1 MELHLDRTFK
11 YYWLMFKRHD
21 LAAGLTVFL
30 VALPLCLGVALASG
44 APLYSGIL
52 SGIIGGIVVSVISGS
67 QLAVSGPAAG
77 LTTLVSAAIISLGN
91 FETFLL
97 AVMIAGVFQIL
108 LGVLKLGVFASYFPS
123 SVIKGMMA
131 AIGIIL
137 ISKQIP
143 LALGYNQPDFWSS
156 GFIQIFTSKNF
167 LGNIVDFNSHIT
179 RGAVFISFISLAILI
194 FLKQPKNKKYNIL
207 PASLVVVI
215 FGIVINYLLTYF
227 GSSYA
232 LKTNQ
237 LVNIP
242 SNIFAELKFPDFTKI
257 LSNIEIWK
265 NGLLIGVLATLE
277 TLLSIEAMD
286 KLDKHNRITPVNR
299 ELMAQGVGNF
309 FCGLLGA
316 IPLTAV
322 VVRGSA
328 NIQAGA
334 KTKASSFVHGVFLLL
349 SVLLIPF
356 LINLIPYASLSAILI
371 LTGFG
376 LTKIKIYK
384 SLFNLGWKQFVPF
397 IITIVIILATDLL
410 IGVSIGLLISI
421 YYIIKENFKE
431 SYDLEKTHYQGID
444 QYILKLHS
452 NVTFL
457 NKVEIKNTL
466 DKVPPYSSL
475 IIDGTNIHFID
486 HDVLEIISDFVVK
499 AHDRHI
505 QLELIQIQTVET
517 AASTH

>member
-1 MELHLDRTFK
+1 MKLHLDRTLK
-11 YYWLMFKRHD
+11 YHWLMFKKHD
-21 LAAGLTVFL
+21 FFSGLTVFL

-52 SGIIGGIVVSVISGS
+52 SGIIGGIVVALISGS
-67 QLAVSGPAAG
+67 QLSVSGPAAG
-77 LTTLVSAAIISLGN
+77 LTTLVSASIISLGN

-97 AVMIAGVFQIL
+97 SVIIAGVFQVL
-108 LGVLKLGVFASYFPS
+108 LGIFRLGVFASYFPS

-156 GFIQIFTSKNF
+156 GFIQIFTSENF
-167 LGNIVDFNSHIT
+167 LGNLVEFNSHIT
-179 RGAVFISFISLAILI
+179 RSAVLISLLSLGILI
-194 FLKQPKNKKYNIL
+194 FLKQPKNKKFNII
-207 PASLVVVI
+207 PASLIVVI
-215 FGIVINYLLTYF
+215 FGIIINYTFTQL

-237 LVNIP
+237 LVKIP
-242 SNIFAELKFPDFTKI
+242 NNIFAEIKFPDFSKI
-257 LSNIEIWK
+257 ITNYEIWK
-265 NGLLIGVLATLE
+265 DGILIGILATLE

-299 ELMAQGVGNF
+299 ELIAQGVGNF
-309 FCGLLGA
+309 CCGLLGG
-316 IPLTAV
+316 IPITAV

-334 KTKASSFVHGVFLLL
+334 KTKISAFVHGFLLLL

-376 LTKIKIYK
+376 LTKLKIYK
-384 SLFNLGWKQFVPF
+384 SLFNLGWKQFIPF
-397 IITIVIILATDLL
+397 IITIIIILMTDLL

-431 SYDLEKTHYQGID
+431 SYILEKTHHQGID
-444 QYILKLHS
+444 LYTLKLHS
-452 NVTFL
+452 SVTFL

-466 DKVPPYSSL
+466 DQVPPYSEL
-475 IIDGTNIHFID
+475 VIDGSEIHFID
-486 HDVLEIISDFVVK
+486 HDVLETISDFVTK

-505 QLELIQIQTVET
+505 QLKLINIQPIET
-517 AASTH
+517 AASNH

>member
-11 YYWLMFKRHD
+11 YYWLMFKKHD
-21 LAAGLTVFL
+21 FAAGLTVFL

-77 LTTLVSAAIISLGN
+77 LTTLVSVAIISLGN

-97 AVMIAGVFQIL
+97 AVIIAGLFQIL
-108 LGVLKLGVFASYFPS
+108 IGVLKLGVFASYFPS

-143 LALGYNQPDFWSS
+143 LALGYHQPDFWTS

-167 LGNIVDFNSHIT
+167 LGNLAEFNSNIT
-179 RGAVFISFISLAILI
+179 RSAVLISAISLVILI
-194 FLKQPKNKKYNIL
+194 FLKQPKNKKFNII

-242 SNIFAELKFPDFTKI
+242 SNIFAEIKFPDFSKI
-257 LSNIEIWK
+257 LSNSEIWK
-265 NGLLIGVLATLE
+265 DGILIGILATLE
-277 TLLSIEAMD
+277 TLLCIEAMD

-299 ELMAQGVGNF
+299 ELIAQGVGNF
-309 FCGLLGA
+309 LCGILGA

-334 KTKASSFVHGVFLLL
+334 KTKVSAFVHGVFLLL

-376 LTKIKIYK
+376 LTKLRIYK
-384 SLFNLGWKQFVPF
+384 SLFKLGLKQFIPF
-397 IITIVIILATDLL
+397 ISTIIIILVTDLL
-410 IGVSIGLLISI
+410 IGVSIGLLISV

-431 SYDLEKTHYQGID
+431 NYNLEKNHLQGLD
-444 QYILKLHS
+444 YYTLKLHS

-466 DKVPPYSSL
+466 DKVPPYSEL
-475 IIDGTNIHFID
+475 TIDGSDVHFID
-486 HDVLEIISDFVVK
+486 YDVLEIISDFVTK

-505 QLELIQIQTVET
+505 ELKLINIQIVET
-517 AASTH
+517 AASAH

>member
-1 MELHLDRTFK
+1 MELHLNRTFK

-21 LAAGLTVFL
+21 FAAGLTVFL

-52 SGIIGGIVVSVISGS
+52 SGIIGGIIVSVISGS

-77 LTTLVSAAIISLGN
+77 LTTIVSAAIISLGN

-97 AVMIAGVFQIL
+97 AVIIAGLFQIL
-108 LGVLKLGVFASYFPS
+108 IGVLRLGVFASYFPS

-143 LALGYNQPDFWSS
+143 LALGYHQPDFWSS
-156 GFIQIFTSKNF
+156 GFIQIFTSSNF
-167 LGNIVDFNSHIT
+167 LGNLAEFNDNIT
-179 RGAVFISFISLAILI
+179 RSAVLISAMSLAILI
-194 FLKQPKNKKYNIL
+194 FLKQPKNKKFNII
-207 PASLVVVI
+207 PASLIVVI
-215 FGIVINYLLTYF
+215 FGIVANYALTYF

-232 LKTNQ
+232 LKANQ

-242 SNIFAELKFPDFTKI
+242 SNIFAEIKFPDFSKI
-257 LSNIEIWK
+257 LSNSEIWK
-265 NGLLIGVLATLE
+265 YGILIGTLATLE

-286 KLDKHNRITPVNR
+286 KLDKHNRITPVNQ
-299 ELMAQGVGNF
+299 ELMAQGIGNF
-309 FCGLLGA
+309 LCGILGA

-334 KTKASSFVHGVFLLL
+334 KTKISAFLHGIFLLL
-349 SVLLIPF
+349 SVLIIPF
-356 LINLIPYASLSAILI
+356 LINSIPYASLSAILI
-371 LTGFG
+371 LTGFD
-376 LTKIKIYK
+376 LTKLKIYK
-384 SLFNLGWKQFVPF
+384 SIFRLGLKQFIPF
-397 IITIVIILATDLL
+397 AATIIIILATDLL
-410 IGVSIGLLISI
+410 IGVTIGLLISI

-431 SYDLEKTHYQGID
+431 NYNLEKKHLQGLD
-444 QYILKLHS
+444 YYTLKLHS
-452 NVTFL
+452 NVKFL

-466 DKVPPYSSL
+466 DKVPPYSEL
-475 IIDGTNIHFID
+475 IIDGSDVHFID
-486 HDVLEIISDFVVK
+486 YDVLEIISDFVAK

-505 QLELIQIQTVET
+505 ELKLINIETVET
-517 AASTH
+517 AASAH

>member
-11 YYWLMFKRHD
+11 YYWLMFKKHD
-21 LAAGLTVFL
+21 FAAGLTVFL

-77 LTTLVSAAIISLGN
+77 LTTLVSASIISLGN

-97 AVMIAGVFQIL
+97 AVIIAGLFQIL
-108 LGVLKLGVFASYFPS
+108 IGVLKLGVFASYFPS

-143 LALGYNQPDFWSS
+143 LALGYHQPDFWTS

-167 LGNIVDFNSHIT
+167 LGNLAEFNSNIT
-179 RGAVFISFISLAILI
+179 RSAVLISAISLAILI
-194 FLKQPKNKKYNIL
+194 FLKQPKNKKFNII

-237 LVNIP
+237 LVSIP
-242 SNIFAELKFPDFTKI
+242 SNIFAEIKFPDFSKI
-257 LSNIEIWK
+257 LSNSEIWK
-265 NGLLIGVLATLE
+265 DGILIGILATLE
-277 TLLSIEAMD
+277 TLLCIEAMD

-299 ELMAQGVGNF
+299 ELIAQGVGNF
-309 FCGLLGA
+309 LCGVLGA

-334 KTKASSFVHGVFLLL
+334 KTKVSAFVHGVFLLL

-376 LTKIKIYK
+376 LTKLRIYK
-384 SLFNLGWKQFVPF
+384 SLFKLGLKQFIPF
-397 IITIVIILATDLL
+397 ISTIIIILVTDLL
-410 IGVSIGLLISI
+410 IGVSIGLLISV

-431 SYDLEKTHYQGID
+431 NYNLEKNHLQGLD
-444 QYILKLHS
+444 YYTLKLHS

-466 DKVPPYSSL
+466 DKVPPYSEL
-475 IIDGTNIHFID
+475 TIDGSDVHFID
-486 HDVLEIISDFVVK
+486 YDVLEIISDFVTK

-505 QLELIQIQTVET
+505 ELKLINIQIVET
-517 AASTH
+517 AASAH

>member
-11 YYWLMFKRHD
+11 YYWLMFKKHD
-21 LAAGLTVFL
+21 FAAGLTVFL

-77 LTTLVSAAIISLGN
+77 LTTLVSVAIISLGN

-97 AVMIAGVFQIL
+97 AVIIAGLFQIL
-108 LGVLKLGVFASYFPS
+108 IGVLKLGVFASYFPS

-143 LALGYNQPDFWSS
+143 LALGYHQPDFWTS

-167 LGNIVDFNSHIT
+167 LGNLAEFNSNIT
-179 RGAVFISFISLAILI
+179 RSAVLISAISLVILI
-194 FLKQPKNKKYNIL
+194 FLKQPKNKKFNII

-242 SNIFAELKFPDFTKI
+242 SNIFAEIKFPDFSKI
-257 LSNIEIWK
+257 LSNSEIWK
-265 NGLLIGVLATLE
+265 DGILIGILATLE
-277 TLLSIEAMD
+277 TLLCIEAMD

-299 ELMAQGVGNF
+299 ELIAQGVGNF
-309 FCGLLGA
+309 LCGVLGA

-334 KTKASSFVHGVFLLL
+334 KTKVSAFVHGVFLLL

-376 LTKIKIYK
+376 LTKLRIYK
-384 SLFNLGWKQFVPF
+384 SLFKLGLKQFIPF
-397 IITIVIILATDLL
+397 ISTIIIILVTDLL
-410 IGVSIGLLISI
+410 IGVSIGLLISV

-431 SYDLEKTHYQGID
+431 NYNLEKNHLQGLD
-444 QYILKLHS
+444 YYTLKLHS

-466 DKVPPYSSL
+466 DKVPPYSEL
-475 IIDGTNIHFID
+475 TIDGSDVHFID
-486 HDVLEIISDFVVK
+486 YDVLEIISDFVTK

-505 QLELIQIQTVET
+505 ELKLINIQIVET
-517 AASTH
+517 AASAH